1 MKSAIFWKAFNELS
15 AEGFRVLSVVYKLA
29 EESENGYTT
38 ATNKGIANIL
48 DLTEFEV
55 DGFLMMF
62 KDGELLEWLEIENE
76 RRIYVDHQTYLEDFK
91 SGGNA

>member
-29 EESENGYTT
+29 EESEEGYTT
-38 ATNKGIANIL
+38 ATNKGIASIL
-48 DLTEFEV
+48 GLTEFDI

-91 SGGNA
+91 SGGTV